1 MTAWGPE
8 SSPSGCRVGVSTS
21 RPYQTQEGSTWGD
34 VPTPGRPRGPGRGQR
49 GKGASLSIS
58 LPGSASVSL
67 VILSIFVSLQL
78 SLSPSCYLWCVPV
91 SVSPLGLCFSSLCD
105 SLPPSPRRGP
115 SEPRPG
121 LTKARGPIL
130 GLPGPSSPGRAGG
143 PGLPLMLPPL
153 SPVCPSVSVSMC
165 LGLAHSG
172 RAALTRCA
180 PCCYPW
186 PCCWPWP
193 SPAPCS
199 S

>member
-1 MTAWGPE
+1 MCLPQAGHVGQDRGSEGRVPLSPLVSPALPLFLLS
-8 SSPSGCRVGVSTS
+8 SSPSLS
-21 RPYQTQEGSTWGD
+21 PY
-34 VPTPGRPRGPGRGQR
+34 
-49 GKGASLSIS
+49 K
-58 LPGSASVSL
+58 
-67 VILSIFVSLQL
+67 L

-193 SPAPCS
+193 SPALCS